1 MVATARTLAQRGDT
15 LTKMERS
22 EQARR
27 FHALHSQPGVLAILN
42 AWDAG
47 SARVFEQAG
56 CAAIGTTSAGIAY
69 ALGRPDGEALTRAEL
84 VEATGRIAAATAL
97 PLTADVESGYGAT
110 PAEVGETVAAVIDA
124 GAVGVNLEDAA
135 PGGGAALRDLDDQCD
150 RLRAARAAGEAAGLP
165 LFLNARTDA
174 AWLGVGPQ
182 RERLELIVTRARAYA
197 EAGADGIF
205 VPGLC
210 EPDELAAL
218 VAATPLPV
226 NVLASR
232 TTPSLDELERLGVKR
247 LSVGSGPVRAALDLA
262 ARIALEVLETGSSEL
277 MVAGTLTYREAN
289 ALFR

>member
-1 MVATARTLAQRGDT
+1 MVRTGQAQ
-15 LTKMERS
+15 
-22 EQARR
+22 R
-27 FHALHSQPGVLAILN
+27 FHALHRGPGVLAILN

-84 VEATGRIAAATAL
+84 VEATARIAAATEL

-110 PAEVGETVAAVIDA
+110 PAEVGETVAAVIAA

-135 PGGGAALRDLDDQCD
+135 PEGGAALRDLDDQCA
-150 RLRAARAAGEAAGLP
+150 RLRAARAAAEDAGVP

-174 AWLGVGPQ
+174 AWLGVGPAEQ
-182 RERLELIVTRARAYA
+182 RRELIAARARAYA

-205 VPGLC
+205 APGVS

-226 NVLASR
+226 NVLATR
-232 TTPSLDELERLGVKR
+232 TTPSLDELERLGVRR

-262 ARIALEVLETGSSEL
+262 GRIALEVLETGSSEL